1 MANLI
6 TPQML
11 KILMQRR
18 KSAQAKE
25 DKTVNPKIIK
35 PLRREQ
41 YGISKRLEQ
50 EKAEGSPTEARRI
63 DEYKDYTEEE
73 KIWKTGESPEQLDR
87 PKEVWER
94 FDEELDEGII
104 SPLDDPDP
112 HLDRIHNQLIDEE
125 VITQKYDYDPDLAPT
140 GPAELQPRRQIKK
153 QLQEA
158 GEELLDP
165 KPKIPETSDMT
176 LEELQRTTNRPVE
189 KVEPGE
195 AADIDAAPRRYS
207 DEPDIMNERH
217 ERQLKTLTDQL
228 PPHMDTPENRAIL
241 EQHIFDADAMDRSVG
256 QVFGRDKEAFPD
268 VVDPDAGSVT
278 SISNVDNFNLRQL
291 EDLFVHG
298 VKGDTPQKRAIER
311 VRAEAAKAAGESGR
325 TGLVQEGG
333 RVRAGS
339 VPVTNPAANYRNPAN
354 RPAFRKARISPEGTI
369 EAPSYMRE
377 NIARF
382 EKSPVTDPV
391 KEGAMDAVQ
400 EKLTGPMRPEV
411 AARQVAQEKAAQQ
424 KLMELLLQRLGRE
437 LQDQGDLFY
446 EKPDPKN
453 LIEAI
458 ELASKKG
465 GGNWKEMQDILKKI
479 FMQTAEESPDAI
491 RQQQMLFP
499 HSELP
504 YDFGPLK
511 VK

>member
-1 MANLI
+1 
-6 TPQML
+6 
-11 KILMQRR
+11 
-18 KSAQAKE
+18 
-25 DKTVNPKIIK
+25 
-35 PLRREQ
+35 
-41 YGISKRLEQ
+41 
-50 EKAEGSPTEARRI
+50 
-63 DEYKDYTEEE
+63 
-73 KIWKTGESPEQLDR
+73 
-87 PKEVWER
+87 
-94 FDEELDEGII
+94 
-104 SPLDDPDP
+104 
-112 HLDRIHNQLIDEE
+112 
-125 VITQKYDYDPDLAPT
+125 
-140 GPAELQPRRQIKK
+140 
-153 QLQEA
+153 
-158 GEELLDP
+158 
-165 KPKIPETSDMT
+165 MT

-207 DEPDIMNERH
+207 DEPDMMNERQ
-217 ERQLKTLTDQL
+217 ERQLRSLTDQL
-228 PPHMDTPENRAIL
+228 PPHMMTPQNVSIL
-241 EQHIFDADAMDRSVG
+241 AKEVIDADTMDRSVG

-278 SISNVDNFNLRQL
+278 SLSNVDNFNLRQL

-400 EKLTGPMRPEV
+400 EKLTGPMRPEA

-424 KLMELLLQRLGRE
+424 RLMELLLQRLGRE

>member
-1 MANLI
+1 MASISPHL
-6 TPQML
+6 L
-11 KILMQRR
+11 KILSNRR
-18 KSAQAKE
+18 YREKALERA
-25 DKTVNPKIIK
+25 VNPEIMK
-35 PLRREQ
+35 PLKREQ
-41 YGISKRLEQ
+41 YGTTKRLEA

-63 DEYKDYTEEE
+63 EEYKDYTEDE
-73 KIWKTGESPEQLDR
+73 KAWKTGESPEQLDR

-94 FDEELDEGII
+94 FDEELDEGTI

-112 HLDRIHNQLIDEE
+112 HLDRIHNELIEEE
-125 VITQKYDYDPDLAPT
+125 VIKQKHDYDPDLAPT
-140 GPAELQPRRQIKK
+140 GPAELQPRRQTTR
-153 QLQEA
+153 QLERSVEQ
-158 GEELLDP
+158 
-165 KPKIPETSDMT
+165 KPKIPETSEMT
-176 LEELQRTTNRPVE
+176 LEELQRTTNRPIE

-207 DEPDIMNERH
+207 DEPDMMNERQ
-217 ERQLKTLTDQL
+217 ERQLRSLTDQL
-228 PPHMDTPENRAIL
+228 PPHMMTPQNVSIL
-241 EQHIFDADAMDRSVG
+241 AKEVIDADTMDRSVG
-256 QVFGRDKEAFPD
+256 QVFGRDKGAFPD

-278 SISNVDNFNLRQL
+278 SLSNVDNFNLRQL

-311 VRAEAAKAAGESGR
+311 VRAEAAKAAAESGR

-400 EKLTGPMRPEV
+400 EKLTGPMRPEA

-458 ELASKKG
+458 ELAAKKG
-465 GGNWKEMQDILKKI
+465 GGNWNEMEDILEKI
-479 FMQTAEESPDAI
+479 FMGITEESPDAI
-491 RQQQMLFP
+491 RQQQTLFP
-499 HSELP
+499 LSELP

>member
-1 MANLI
+1 M
-6 TPQML
+6 T
-11 KILMQRR
+11 
-18 KSAQAKE
+18 
-25 DKTVNPKIIK
+25 
-35 PLRREQ
+35 
-41 YGISKRLEQ
+41 
-50 EKAEGSPTEARRI
+50 
-63 DEYKDYTEEE
+63 
-73 KIWKTGESPEQLDR
+73 
-87 PKEVWER
+87 
-94 FDEELDEGII
+94 LDEI
-104 SPLDDPDP
+104 
-112 HLDRIHNQLIDEE
+112 
-125 VITQKYDYDPDLAPT
+125 
-140 GPAELQPRRQIKK
+140 
-153 QLQEA
+153 
-158 GEELLDP
+158 
-165 KPKIPETSDMT
+165 
-176 LEELQRTTNRPVE
+176 QRTTNWAKVE

-195 AADIDAAPRRYS
+195 AADIHAAPKRYS
-207 DEPDIMNERH
+207 DEPDIMNERY

-278 SISNVDNFNLRQL
+278 SLSNVDNFNLRQL

-391 KEGAMDAVQ
+391 REGAMDAVQ
-400 EKLTGPMRPEV
+400 EKLTGPMTPKA

-424 KLMELLLQRLGRE
+424 RLMELMWQRLGKE
-437 LQDQGDLFY
+437 LGEQPENDL
-446 EKPDPKN
+446 N
-453 LIEAI
+453 LATKWSAMSSE
-458 ELASKKG
+458 ELL
-465 GGNWKEMQDILKKI
+465 EMI
-479 FMQTAEESPDAI
+479 FKRMIEESPDAI
-491 RQQQMLFP
+491 RQQQTLFP
-499 HSELP
+499 LSELP

>member
-1 MANLI
+1 
-6 TPQML
+6 
-11 KILMQRR
+11 MQRR

-41 YGISKRLEQ
+41 YAISKRLEA
-50 EKAEGSPTEARRI
+50 EKAEGGPTKTRRI
-63 DEYKDYTEEE
+63 DEELTDPN
-73 KIWKTGESPEQLDR
+73 KTALSAQQLDR
-87 PKEVWER
+87 PEEVWARYDQEI
-94 FDEELDEGII
+94 EEGNI
-104 SPLDDPDP
+104 SPREDAEP
-112 HLDRIHNQLIDEE
+112 HLDRIHNELIDDGILEL
-125 VITQKYDYDPDLAPT
+125 TDDFNPDLAPT
-140 GPAELQPRRQIKK
+140 GPAELQPRRQTTRQLK
-153 QLQEA
+153 QA
-158 GEELLDP
+158 GEELKERRKNP
-165 KPKIPETSDMT
+165 KPKIPEHRVKETIEDAEGKSVIVDRPMT
-176 LEELQRTTNRPVE
+176 LDEIQRTTNWAKVE

-195 AADIDAAPRRYS
+195 AADIHAAPKRYS
-207 DEPDIMNERH
+207 DEPDIMNERY

-278 SISNVDNFNLRQL
+278 SLSNVDNFNLRQL

-311 VRAEAAKAAGESGR
+311 VRAEAAKAAAESGR

-391 KEGAMDAVQ
+391 REGAMDAVQ
-400 EKLTGPMRPEV
+400 EKLTGPMTPKA

-424 KLMELLLQRLGRE
+424 RLMELMWQRLGKE
-437 LQDQGDLFY
+437 LGEQPENDL
-446 EKPDPKN
+446 N
-453 LIEAI
+453 LATKWSAMSSE
-458 ELASKKG
+458 ELL
-465 GGNWKEMQDILKKI
+465 EMI
-479 FMQTAEESPDAI
+479 FKRMIEESPDAI
-491 RQQQMLFP
+491 RQQQTLFP
-499 HSELP
+499 LSELP